1 VELLILANS
10 RKLGGRC
17 IAGIDLESKKWVRP
31 VSRSDHG
38 ALRKDECLILD
49 GSIWRD
55 LAVLDVVSAPI
66 GIAIDALG
74 QPENRVLLS
83 DAWSLKGNFGKD
95 IERKI
100 TTELLDVFCDEEKYL
115 IYGNGRSVQ
124 MRSVKSNLVKKSL
137 ILIKSLDPQFYN
149 EDGTM
154 KLRCKFKHAGE
165 IYDLPITDDSD
176 WVAQAKHNPKA
187 FSRGV
192 WYFTVSL
199 GEPYKGQMWK
209 LIASGISFQHT
220 IRVT

>member
-1 VELLILANS
+1 MELLILANS

-31 VSRSDHG
+31 GSRSDHG

-95 IERKI
+95 IELKMI
-100 TTELLDVFCDEEKYL
+100 TAILDGFCDEEKHL
-115 IYGNGRSVQ
+115 IYGNGKSVY
-124 MRSVKSNLVKKSL
+124 MRSVKSNFVKRSLV
-137 ILIKSLDPQFYN
+137 LIKSLDPQFYN
-149 EDGTM
+149 EEGTM
-154 KLRCKFKHAGE
+154 KLRCKVKYSGE
-165 IYDLPITDDSD
+165 IYDLPITDDSG
-176 WVAQAKHNPKA
+176 WVAQAKHNPKD